1 MKDALFNLLLVIAV
15 EAVSAVV
22 AYLKD
27 RLVSNLRRDSH
38 DAWSDNHAE
47 FA

>member
-1 MKDALFNLLLVIAV
+1 MKDAVFSLLLVIAV
-15 EAVSAVV
+15 EAITAVV

-38 DAWSDNHAE
+38 DAWSNHAE